1 MSSVS
6 ALTVVKPKYQK
17 IYDALARGIRNGELK
32 FGQKI
37 PSEAA
42 LVKKFGASRITV
54 GRAVRELQHSGLV
67 KRIAGSG
74 TYVRG
79 GEKASRKGLLFG
91 LIIPDLGETE
101 IFEPIC
107 QGIAGAGR
115 AGDHALMWGHANCV
129 GESKPEQALQLC
141 RQCIDRHVSGV
152 FFAPLE
158 FDADD
163 TNQAVLNSLRK
174 AKIPVVLL
182 DRRPSGSP
190 DRHRPD
196 LVGID
201 NQRAGFLAT
210 EHLTRL
216 GARHIAFVAPPKS
229 ASTVKARIGGYREAL
244 LTAGLPPDKQ
254 VVVHL
259 TKQPADIKAL
269 TTEKGPDA
277 FVCANDRIAG
287 HLMRALLDQQIR
299 IPGDVRVVGI
309 DDVHYASLLPVPLT
323 TMHQPCREIGAAAL
337 EAMLDRLER
346 PAMPARDI
354 LLDCELVVR
363 ESCGAAAFAAAESER
378 RRQKQ

>member
-1 MSSVS
+1 MVS
-6 ALTVVKPKYQK
+6 ESASTVVKPKYQK
-17 IYDALARGIRNGELK
+17 IYDALAQGIRNGELK

-54 GRAVRELQHSGLV
+54 GRAVRELQQSGLV

-79 GEKASRKGLLFG
+79 GEKVSRKGLLFG

-107 QGIAGAGR
+107 QGIAGAGS
-115 AGDHALMWGHANCV
+115 AGDHALMWGHANST
-129 GESKPEQALQLC
+129 GESKQEQALQLC

-158 FDADD
+158 FDPDD
-163 TNQAVLNSLRK
+163 TNKRILSSLRR

-182 DRRPSGSP
+182 DRRPGGSS
-190 DRHRPD
+190 DRYRPD

-210 EHLTRL
+210 EHLIRL
-216 GARHIAFVAPPKS
+216 GARHIAFVTHPKS
-229 ASTVKARIGGYREAL
+229 ASTVKARIAGYRDAL
-244 LTAGLPPDKQ
+244 IAAGRPPDQ
-254 VVVHL
+254 QLVVHPA
-259 TKQPADIKAL
+259 KQPADLKSL
-269 TTEKGPDA
+269 VTGRCLDA

-287 HLMRALLDQQIR
+287 HLMRALLFEDIK
-299 IPGDVRVVGI
+299 IPGDVRIVGI
-309 DDVHYASLLPVPLT
+309 DDVNYAGLLPVPLT
-323 TMHQPCREIGAAAL
+323 TIHQPCREIGAAAL
-337 EAMLDRLER
+337 EAMLYRLER

-363 ESCGAAAFAAAESER
+363 ESCGAASAAVELEHRSQ
-378 RRQKQ
+378 RQ

>member
-1 MSSVS
+1 MPAES
-6 ALTVVKPKYQK
+6 ALTAVKPKYQK
-17 IYDALARGIRNGELK
+17 IYDALAHGIKSGKLK
-32 FGQKI
+32 LGQKI

-54 GRAVRELQHSGLV
+54 GRAVRELQQRGLV

-74 TYVRG
+74 TYVHG
-79 GEKASRKGLLFG
+79 IEKVSRRGLLFG

-107 QGIAGAGR
+107 QGIAGAGS
-115 AGDHALMWGHANCV
+115 AGDHALMWGHADTT
-129 GESKPEQALQLC
+129 GERKQEQALQLC

-158 FDADD
+158 LDADD
-163 TNQAVLNSLRK
+163 TNKTILNSLRK

-182 DRRPSGSP
+182 DRRPNDSI

-210 EHLTRL
+210 EHLIQL
-216 GARHIAFVAPPKS
+216 GARHIAFVADPKS
-229 ASTVKARIGGYREAL
+229 ASTVKARIAGYRDAL
-244 LTAGLPPDKQ
+244 LSAGRSPDQ
-254 VVVHL
+254 QLVVHL
-259 TKQPADIKAL
+259 TKRPADLKSLVSEKAL
-269 TTEKGPDA
+269 DA

-287 HLMRALLDQQIR
+287 SLMPMLLAQQMR

-309 DDVHYASLLPVPLT
+309 DDVKYASLLPVPLT
-323 TMHQPCREIGAAAL
+323 TIHQPCREIGAAAL
-337 EAMLDRLER
+337 EAMLNRLER

-363 ESCGAAAFAAAESER
+363 ESCGAALTLAVES
-378 RRQKQ
+378 Q

>member
-1 MSSVS
+1 MVS
-6 ALTVVKPKYQK
+6 ELTVVKPKYQK
-17 IYDALARGIRNGELK
+17 IYDALAQSIRNGELK

-42 LVKKFGASRITV
+42 LVKRFGVSRITV
-54 GRAVRELQHSGLV
+54 GRAVRELQQGGLV

-79 GEKASRKGLLFG
+79 GEKASRRGLLFG

-107 QGIAGAGR
+107 QGIAGAGS
-115 AGDHALMWGHANCV
+115 AGDHALMWGHANSTR
-129 GESKPEQALQLC
+129 ESKQEQALQLS

-163 TNQAVLNSLRK
+163 TNKLVLSSLRK

-182 DRRPSGSP
+182 DRRPGGSTDRYRP
-190 DRHRPD
+190 DR
-196 LVGID
+196 VGID
-201 NQRAGFLAT
+201 NHRAGLLAT
-210 EHLTRL
+210 EHLIRL
-216 GARHIAFVAPPKS
+216 GARHIAFVAQPKS
-229 ASTVKARIGGYREAL
+229 ASTIEARIAGYRDAL
-244 LTAGLPPDKQ
+244 LAAGQPVDRQL
-254 VVVHL
+254 VVHL
-259 TKQPADIKAL
+259 TRQPAGLKNLVTD
-269 TTEKGPDA
+269 ESVDA

-287 HLMRALLDQQIR
+287 HLMRALLAQHVG
-299 IPGDVRVVGI
+299 IPDDVRIVGI
-309 DDVHYASLLPVPLT
+309 DDVNYASLLPVPLT
-323 TMHQPCREIGAAAL
+323 TIHQPCREIGAAAL

-363 ESCGAAAFAAAESER
+363 ESCGAAAFPIESDR
-378 RRQKQ
+378 SQRQ